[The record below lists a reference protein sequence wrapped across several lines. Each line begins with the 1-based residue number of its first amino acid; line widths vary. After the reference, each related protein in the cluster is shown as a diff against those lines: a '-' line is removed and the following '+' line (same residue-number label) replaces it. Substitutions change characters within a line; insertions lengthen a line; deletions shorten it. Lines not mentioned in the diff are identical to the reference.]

1 MSLLVPK
8 SFLRLLSLWAYLVA
22 ANSKTEFASV
32 FQCYFLGLCI
42 LHIWKVALIFQPFT
56 WRTVS
61 LSASA
66 IRKLGIDDVQ
76 YIHRTIT
83 TSLFCKLSA

>member
-1 MSLLVPK
+1 MLLPVPR

-22 ANSKTEFASV
+22 ANSKTGFASA

-42 LHIWKVALIFQPFT
+42 LHIWKVALIFI
-56 WRTVS
+56 WRTIS

-76 YIHRTIT
+76 YIDRTVT
-83 TSLFCKLSA
+83 TNLFCKLSA